1 MSLSNNEPT
10 LTAFVS
16 KESDEKNTYKS
27 GDKVKCNYGEGTVT
41 GELRN
46 GWSIYID
53 GSKYADLYK
62 DRLQSKN
69 ITITPYEP
77 TQTSNSMEPTLTAFV
92 SRGSDEQKTYKSGDT
107 VKINYGYGPEVIGEL
122 RNGWS
127 IYSNGSNIA
136 DLDNKAVI
144 SLDTIKNTRS
154 YLKAYDRQISKG
166 AIADSPEEGAV
177 KKVLGALDQQ
187 LKKDLQD
194 DPWLIEYN
202 NISNRYKSYKD
213 RFSGAV
219 GDMLKMENGRL
230 KLADEDVFGVSFKS

>member
-136 DLDNKAVI
+136 DLDNKAVL
-144 SLDTIKNTRS
+144 SKELTMTPDT
-154 YLKAYDRQISKG
+154 
-166 AIADSPEEGAV
+166 SPTV
-177 KKVLGALDQQ
+177 
-187 LKKDLQD
+187 
-194 DPWLIEYN
+194 YN
-202 NISNRYKSYKD
+202 NQSTGFSTYGSYFGGKRSRRRKS
-213 RFSGAV
+213 R
-219 GDMLKMENGRL
+219 
-230 KLADEDVFGVSFKS
+230 KSRRSRKYR

>member
-46 GWSIYID
+46 GWSIYNSN

-136 DLDNKAVI
+136 DLDNKAVL
-144 SLDTIKNTRS
+144 SKELTMTPDTSPTVYNSGPHDKFFSTFANYGGKRS
-154 YLKAYDRQISKG
+154 R
-166 AIADSPEEGAV
+166 
-177 KKVLGALDQQ
+177 
-187 LKKDLQD
+187 
-194 DPWLIEYN
+194 
-202 NISNRYKSYKD
+202 RRKS
-213 RFSGAV
+213 R
-219 GDMLKMENGRL
+219 
-230 KLADEDVFGVSFKS
+230 KSRRSRKYR

>member
-46 GWSIYID
+46 GWSIYNSN

-136 DLDNKAVI
+136 DLDNKAVL
-144 SLDTIKNTRS
+144 SKELTMTPDTSPTVYNSGPHDKFFSTFANYGYGGKRS
-154 YLKAYDRQISKG
+154 R
-166 AIADSPEEGAV
+166 
-177 KKVLGALDQQ
+177 
-187 LKKDLQD
+187 
-194 DPWLIEYN
+194 
-202 NISNRYKSYKD
+202 RKS
-213 RFSGAV
+213 R
-219 GDMLKMENGRL
+219 
-230 KLADEDVFGVSFKS
+230 KSRKSRKYR